1 MRAFVKK
8 EVAIVGRRAWNF
20 YLPSNLQEVR
30 SMKKKR
36 LSPQIVF
43 LCFILFFL
51 LPLQSFS
58 QDFPSK
64 PITLYIGY
72 EPGAGTDIT
81 GRVLAREAE
90 QLLGVPV
97 VVENKPGGGSSI
109 AAALLAKKK
118 PDGYTLAVVS
128 SSALL
133 GGHIMIPKATFQPFN
148 DFTYLLSYGT
158 YNAGGVCVPTDSPF
172 KTLPEF
178 IEHARKN
185 PGTLS
190 YSTTGTGTNFH
201 LALEYMAKQAGVK
214 FKHVPF
220 KGAGPA
226 MTALLGRHVD
236 FIAGSGSHLIYV
248 RQGIWRMLAVMMGAD
263 RDPNFPDVPTF
274 REFGYGC
281 PAAPARLIL
290 LAPRDLPEPIYN
302 KLESVFR
309 QAAHSPELRKA
320 LEKLDMPVVF
330 MDGRQLKVD
339 LSKDYKFYSEFIQE
353 LGLLKK

>member
-1 MRAFVKK
+1 
-8 EVAIVGRRAWNF
+8 
-20 YLPSNLQEVR
+20 
-30 SMKKKR
+30 MKKKK
-36 LSPQIVF
+36 LFPQIVC
-43 LCFILFFL
+43 LSFILVFLFL
-51 LPLQSFS
+51 LPLHSFS

-90 QLLGVPV
+90 RILGVPV
-97 VVENKPGGGSSI
+97 VPENKPGGGSAI

-118 PDGYTLAVVS
+118 PDGYTLAVV
-128 SSALL
+128 ATTAML
-133 GGHIMIPKATFQPFN
+133 GGHIMMPKATFQPFK
-148 DFTYLLSYGT
+148 DFTYIVAYGT
-158 YNAGGVCVPTDSPF
+158 YNAGGVCVPIDSPW

-185 PGTLS
+185 PGLS
-190 YSTTGTGTNFH
+190 YSSSGIGPPYH
-201 LALEYMAKQAGVK
+201 LAMEYMAKQARVT
-214 FKHVPF
+214 FRHVPF
-220 KGAGPA
+220 KGTNPA

-236 FIAGSGSHLIYV
+236 FIAGTGSHLIYV

-274 REFGYGC
+274 KEFGYEF
-281 PAAPARLIL
+281 PVAPSRLIVI
-290 LAPRDLPEPIYN
+290 APRDLPEPIYN

-309 QAAHSPELRKA
+309 QAAHSPEVRKS
-320 LEKLDMPVVF
+320 LEKLDMGVAF
-330 MDGRQLKVD
+330 ADGRQLEVALK
-339 LSKDYKFYSEFIQE
+339 KDYKFYSEFIQE